1 MTTPNRT
8 SAIIGFGIRFG
19 GFPSTPVAGPKDL
32 TQARRNI
39 LRMYEQ
45 YLATARVVNPL
56 ASQATIS
63 E

>member
-1 MTTPNRT
+1 MITPNRT
-8 SAIIGFGIRFG
+8 SAIIGFEIHFG
-19 GFPSTPVAGPKDL
+19 GLPSTPVTGPKDF
-32 TQARRNI
+32 TQARRDI

-45 YLATARVVNPL
+45 YLAAARVVNLL